1 MPLLDSIKIY
11 ITPTGSGGWCLYGS
25 VNTNDTL
32 KVKPLPDLTSVK
44 EWADKFMDDLIKTER
59 IIKSPKQKQSED
71 KMRKQ
76 KTVDGFYSNGTELH
90 MCPVTVRLTADGIGQ
105 TLSLEQG
112 SFMIGISL
120 LEVCDMLQ
128 IVQDKKEAVLGKQ
141 DLEDQGDKIVIC
153 RRCGVSSVV
162 SKETKA
168 CPSCGREELQDL
180 GKKTDADA

>member
-1 MPLLDSIKIY
+1 MPLFDSIEIY
-11 ITPTGSGGWCLYGS
+11 ITPIDGGGWCLYGS

-32 KVKPLPDLTSVK
+32 KVKPLADLTSVK

-59 IIKSPKQKQSED
+59 LLRSPKKSED

-90 MCPVTVRLTADGIGQ
+90 MCPVTVRLTADEIGQ

-120 LEVCDMLQ
+120 LEVRDMLQ
-128 IVQDKKEAVLGKQ
+128 IVQDKKEAVLGKTG
-141 DLEDQGDKIVIC
+141 LEDKGDKYVRC
-153 RRCGVSSVV
+153 LKCGVSSFV

-168 CPSCGREELQDL
+168 CPYCGSEELQDL
-180 GKKTDADA
+180 EKKTDADA